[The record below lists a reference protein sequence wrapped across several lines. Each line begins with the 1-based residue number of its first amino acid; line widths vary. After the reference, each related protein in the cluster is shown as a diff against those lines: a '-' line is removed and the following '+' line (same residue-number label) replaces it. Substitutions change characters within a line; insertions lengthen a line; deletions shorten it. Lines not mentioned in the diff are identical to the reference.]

1 MLALD
6 GSPLRVGLENLM
18 TEKQITTETR
28 GCIVCGRQ
36 YQMLVV
42 RDAQGKFID
51 AKVMSVGGRVVR
63 DEERP
68 LVACESHSDEAIESA
83 VERVFGGEQEEEED

>member
-1 MLALD
+1 
-6 GSPLRVGLENLM
+6 M

-28 GCIVCGRQ
+28 GCIVCGRL

-42 RDAQGKFID
+42 RDARGKFIG
-51 AKVMSVGGRVVR
+51 AKVMSAGGRVVQ

-68 LVACESHSDEAIESA
+68 LAACESHSNEQVESA
-83 VERVFGGEQEEEED
+83 VQSVFHTEDEEED

>member
-6 GSPLRVGLENLM
+6 GSPLRVGLENPM

-51 AKVMSVGGRVVR
+51 AKVMSIGGRVVR

-68 LVACESHSDEAIESA
+68 LVACESHSEEAIEAA
-83 VERVFGGEQEEEED
+83 VERVFGEQEEEEED